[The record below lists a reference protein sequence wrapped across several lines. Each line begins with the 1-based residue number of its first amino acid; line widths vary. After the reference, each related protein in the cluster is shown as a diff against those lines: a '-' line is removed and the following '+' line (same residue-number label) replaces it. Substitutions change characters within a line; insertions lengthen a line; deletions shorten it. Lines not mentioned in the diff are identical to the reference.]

1 MKCKI
6 SEYLQKRQLTQRE
19 LADAI
24 GSTEVSISRY
34 VNGERIPKTTTC
46 ILIAKALDCK
56 VEDLYCKTE
65 NMTSFN
71 EKKDNRWI
79 PCSERLPEESL
90 NSVIGWDEYRKR
102 CVFIQY
108 VQGKFQNMGTDDSF
122 NITAWRPLPEPYKE
136 EDEKSDRTGSNK

>member
-34 VNGERIPKTTTC
+34 VNGERIPKATTC
-46 ILIAKALDCK
+46 IQIAKALDCK

-65 NMTSFN
+65 NMTSFD

-79 PCSERLPEESL
+79 PCSERLPEAAGREVL
-90 NSVIGWDEYRKR
+90 ATLENKYGQRRCAIVFQGYGDNRWHCNHKEYNLDYWKA
-102 CVFIQY
+102 
-108 VQGKFQNMGTDDSF
+108 
-122 NITAWRPLPEPYKE
+122 TAWQPVPEPYKE
-136 EDEKSDRTGSNK
+136 D